1 MQTLIRGSVGIRLL
15 CSLNWD
21 RVISIVAL
29 VLALLLSAYVMSV
42 LAGAHPLNGIDRI

>member
-1 MQTLIRGSVGIRLL
+1 MQTIINGSIGIRLL

-21 RVISIVAL
+21 RLISIVAL

-42 LAGAHPLNGIDRI
+42 LTGEHPLNGIDRI